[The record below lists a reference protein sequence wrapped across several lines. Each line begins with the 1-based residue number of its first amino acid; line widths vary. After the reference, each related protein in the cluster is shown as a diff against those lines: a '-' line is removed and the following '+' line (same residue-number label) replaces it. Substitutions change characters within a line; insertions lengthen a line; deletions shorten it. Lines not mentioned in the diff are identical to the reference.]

1 MKQSVTVLLIVL
13 TLPLILLACGRS
25 QSASAPTDKS
35 FLDATPLSTHV
46 FQQPT
51 TIIKEV
57 AAKETDTPAP
67 VQAADLSRGERSYT
81 AKGCADCHG
90 AKGEGVEG
98 KGKKLAG
105 ITLSE
110 QEFEDLLRTGE
121 QGKLGNSHLFGV
133 QAISPSGMKV
143 LYAYVKSFQP

>member
-13 TLPLILLACGRS
+13 TLPLLLFACGRS
-25 QSASAPTDKS
+25 QPASTPDTS

-46 FQQPT
+46 FKQPT
-51 TIIKEV
+51 TIIKEA
-57 AAKETDTPAP
+57 AAKETNTPEPA
-67 VQAADLSRGERSYT
+67 QSADLARGERSYT

-90 AKGEGVEG
+90 AKGAGVEG

-110 QEFEDLLRTGE
+110 QEFEDVLRTGG